1 MKYWLTFM
9 VLSSSLLSAN
19 LHIIEEESTL
29 SDDPRELYIDLLKRA
44 VTNSIYEYNGHLEE
58 GTNWPA
64 HAHTMIGLKRLS
76 NIDFCI
82 KNILKNNIPGDLVET
97 GVWRGGATIFM
108 RGILKAYNVTD
119 RKVWVCDSFKG
130 LPPPDPETYPSDEG
144 FNMHLSPELCISLET
159 VQNNFRTYGLL
170 DNQVRFLE
178 GYFRDTLPTAPIE
191 QIALLRLDG
200 DLYESTI
207 NALENLYP
215 KLSVGGYIIIDDS
228 CMWICMQAVHDYRN
242 AHQITTPFIGIDY
255 TGLYWQKE

>member
-1 MKYWLTFM
+1 MKYWLAILA
-9 VLSSSLLSAN
+9 LSSSSLSAN

-29 SDDPRELYIDLLKRA
+29 PDDPRALYVDILKRA
-44 VTNSIYEYNGHLEE
+44 VTNSIYEYNYHLEE

-64 HAHTMIGLKRLS
+64 HAHTMIGLKRLN

-82 KNILKNNIPGDLVET
+82 QNILKNNIPGDLVET

-119 RKVWVCDSFKG
+119 RLVWVCDSFQG
-130 LPPPDPETYPSDEG
+130 LPPPDPATYPSDEG
-144 FNMHLSPELCISLET
+144 FNMHLTKELAISLET
-159 VQNNFRTYGLL
+159 VQNNFRSYGLL

-200 DLYESTI
+200 DLYESTM

-215 KLSVGGYIIIDDS
+215 KLSVGGYVIIDDL
-228 CMWICMQAVHDYRN
+228 CMWICVQAVNDYRN
-242 AHQITTPFIGIDY
+242 AHGITTPLIGIDY
-255 TGLYWQKE
+255 TGAYWQKE